1 MSFSYC
7 RGDDTYYFMRN
18 KDKALKAT
26 ACINN
31 YTYYSLNDNE
41 AVNKSKI
48 QYLREQRI
56 FLSASSGFN
65 DPFEGKFFKFDK
77 DKLENGG

>member
-31 YTYYSLNDNE
+31 YTS
-41 AVNKSKI
+41 ASVNKLI
-48 QYLREQRI
+48 RNNQR
-56 FLSASSGFN
+56 
-65 DPFEGKFFKFDK
+65 FKG
-77 DKLENGG
+77 LNGHEK